1 MRTAVLRT
9 SFTCGL
15 VFFLCFSVNAGES
28 VTAILYPSGPAMI
41 NGTDALRTSAL
52 FAGDRVETGRNSVAN
67 ITASGSSVLVQA
79 NSALNYGDNSIDVDH
94 GAVVVATSKRMS
106 ARAGEWAIVP
116 AQRRP
121 TRLAGG

>member
-1 MRTAVLRT
+1 MQGCSDQLLTRLPRRERQCGSKSVPAAASFLESSLQNLVDPLASAAYDSAKSSQREGSMRTAVLRT

-52 FAGDRVETGRNSVAN
+52 FAGDRVETGRNSV
-67 ITASGSSVLVQA
+67 
-79 NSALNYGDNSIDVDH
+79 
-94 GAVVVATSKRMS
+94 
-106 ARAGEWAIVP
+106 
-116 AQRRP
+116 
-121 TRLAGG
+121 